1 MGKREVHV
9 IVVSKRVT
17 VTLLVLVSLGMI
29 ALLYFLSGKAYARD
43 SHPATELM
51 LRLLRRDDAT
61 RDAVLA
67 ALMPVIANALFFVP
81 WGFLMF
87 IAVDTPERRRFRTY
101 LITFL
106 AAALFATAMEV
117 WQVFLPTRVTSPVDA
132 IANSL
137 GAFLGAVAGH
147 LRKEVRIRFEH

>member
-9 IVVSKRVT
+9 IVVSKPVT
-17 VTLLVLVSLGMI
+17 VTLLVMVSLAMI
-29 ALLYFLSGKAYARD
+29 ALLYFLSGRAYARD
-43 SHPATELM
+43 SHPLTELL
-51 LRLLRRDDAT
+51 LRLLRRDGPP

-87 IAVDTPERRRFRTY
+87 IALDTPSRRRFRTY
-101 LITFL
+101 LYTFI
-106 AAALFATAMEV
+106 AAAVFATLMEI
-117 WQVFLPTRVTSPVDA
+117 WQVFLPTRVTSAVDA
-132 IANSL
+132 VANAL
-137 GAFLGAVAGH
+137 GACLGAVVGH